1 VAGEAEEQ
9 SSGQEDGGKRI
20 MTGILAGLRIVEGS
34 AFIAAPLG
42 GMTLAQLG
50 ADVIRFDDIRG
61 GLDSDRWPV
70 TKDGRSLYWA
80 GLNKGKRSIAVDL
93 RNPKGRELLTALITA
108 PGEGAGIFTTNMPA
122 RGWLSYD
129 ELRKK
134 RADLIA
140 LNIMGTRDGAAQVD
154 YTVNA
159 ITGFPMVT
167 GPANHR
173 GPVNA
178 VAPPWDLATAYA
190 GAMALLA
197 AERHRRLT
205 GQGQRIVL
213 PLQDM
218 ALAATSALGYLGEA
232 AINDVDRPRLGNEI
246 FGTFGRDFRTKDGKY
261 VVICIFS
268 DRHVDALAK
277 AGGFARAFAAV
288 EKEKG
293 VDLKTDAGRWTA
305 RAELCA
311 IIEPWVAAHTAGE
324 VGAVLKEAGALWA
337 PYMTFREL
345 LQDKDAVHD
354 NPLFTVIDQPGIG
367 RYPVA
372 ATPLQFGAAP
382 RDAPRP
388 APLLGQHTDEILSG
402 ILGLP
407 AHEIARL
414 HDEKIVAGPR

>member
-1 VAGEAEEQ
+1 
-9 SSGQEDGGKRI
+9 

-42 GMTLAQLG
+42 GMTLAQMG
-50 ADVIRFDDIRG
+50 ADVIRFDDIHG

-70 TKDGRSLYWA
+70 TSDGKSIYWA

-93 RNPKGRELLTALITA
+93 RSPKGRELLTALITA

-122 RGWLSYD
+122 RGWLAYEALSA
-129 ELRKK
+129 K

-140 LNIMGTRDGAAQVD
+140 LNIIGARDGSAHVD

-159 ITGFPMVT
+159 VTGFPMVT
-167 GPANHR
+167 GPAGHD

-190 GAMALLA
+190 GAMAILA
-197 AERHRRLT
+197 AERHRRMT

-232 AINDVDRPRLGNEI
+232 VVNKVDRPRVGNEI
-246 FGTFGRDFRTKDGKY
+246 FGTFGRDFKTRDGRA
-261 VVICIFS
+261 VMICIFS
-268 DRHVDALAK
+268 DRHVDALAA
-277 AGGFARAFAAV
+277 AGGFADAFAAI
-288 EKEKG
+288 ERTTG
-293 VDLKTDAGRWTA
+293 HDLKTDAGRWNA
-305 RAELCA
+305 RAELIA
-311 IIEPWVAAHTAGE
+311 VIEPWVAAHTADE
-324 VGAVLKEAGALWA
+324 VSAALSKAGALWA
-337 PYMTFREL
+337 PYKTFREL
-345 LQDKDAVHD
+345 SRDKQLVHD
-354 NPLFTVIDQPGIG
+354 NPMFTVLDQPGIG

-372 ATPLQFGAAP
+372 ASPLQFGAVP
-382 RDAPRP
+382 REAPRP
-388 APLLGQHTDEILSG
+388 APVLGQHTDEILSG

-407 AHEIARL
+407 APEIARL
-414 HDEKIVAGPR
+414 HDEKVVAGPK

>member
-1 VAGEAEEQ
+1 
-9 SSGQEDGGKRI
+9 

-50 ADVIRFDDIRG
+50 ADVIRFDHIEG
-61 GLDSDRWPV
+61 GLDSDRWPI
-70 TKDGRSLYWA
+70 TADGRSIYWA

-93 RNPKGRELLTALITA
+93 RSPRGRDLLTALITA

-122 RGWLSYD
+122 RGWLAY
-129 ELRKK
+129 EALAKK

-140 LNIMGTRDGAAQVD
+140 LNIVGMRDGSAQVD

-159 ITGFPMVT
+159 ITGFPLAT
-167 GPANHR
+167 GPAGHD

-190 GAMALLA
+190 GAMAILA

-218 ALAATSALGYLGEA
+218 ALAATSALGYIGEA
-232 AINDVDRPRLGNEI
+232 VVNQLDRPRLGNEI
-246 FGTFGRDFRTKDGKY
+246 FGTFGRDFKTSDGRF
-261 VVICIFS
+261 VMICIFS
-268 DRHVDALAK
+268 DRHVDALAA
-277 AGGFARAFAAV
+277 AGGFAGAFSKI
-288 EKEKG
+288 ETEEG
-293 VDLKTDAGRWTA
+293 VDLKTDAGRWLA
-305 RAELCA
+305 RERLCA
-311 IIEPWVAAHTAGE
+311 VIEPWVAAHTAAE
-324 VGAVLKEAGALWA
+324 IGAALKTAGALWA
-337 PYMTFREL
+337 PYQSFREL
-345 LQDKDAVHD
+345 AVDRASVLD
-354 NPLFTVIDQPGIG
+354 NPMFTILDQPGIG

-372 ATPLQFGAAP
+372 ASPLQFGAVP
-382 RDAPRP
+382 RQPP
-388 APLLGQHTDEILSG
+388 KMAPLLGQHTDEILSD

-407 AHEIARL
+407 DHEIARL
-414 HDEKIVAGPR
+414 HDEGVVAGPSS

>member
-1 VAGEAEEQ
+1 
-9 SSGQEDGGKRI
+9 

-50 ADVIRFDDIRG
+50 ADVIRFDDIKG

-70 TKDGRSLYWA
+70 TKDGQSLYWA

-93 RNPKGRELLTALITA
+93 RSPKGRELLTALITA

-122 RGWLSYD
+122 RGWLSYE

-140 LNIMGTRDGAAQVD
+140 LNIVGTRHGSAQVD
-154 YTVNA
+154 YTVNS

-167 GPANHR
+167 GPASHQ
-173 GPVNA
+173 GPVNS

-213 PLQDM
+213 PLQDI

-232 AINDVDRPRLGNEI
+232 AVNEVDRPRLGNEI
-246 FGTFGRDFRTKDGKY
+246 FGTFGRDFRTKDGRY
-261 VVICIFS
+261 VMICIFS

-277 AGGFARAFAAV
+277 AGGFAEAFAAV

-311 IIEPWVAAHTAGE
+311 VIEPWVAARAADDVATALE
-324 VGAVLKEAGALWA
+324 TAGALWA
-337 PYMTFREL
+337 PYLTFREL
-345 LQDKDAVHD
+345 LQDRDAVHD

-367 RYPVA
+367 SYPVA
-372 ATPLQFGAAP
+372 ATPLQFGAVSRERP
-382 RDAPRP
+382 KP

-407 AHEIARL
+407 SHEIARL
-414 HDEKIVAGPR
+414 HDEKIVAGPS

>member
-1 VAGEAEEQ
+1 
-9 SSGQEDGGKRI
+9 
-20 MTGILAGLRIVEGS
+20 MTGILADLRIVEGS

-50 ADVIRFDDIRG
+50 ADVIRFDDIAG
-61 GLDSDRWPV
+61 GLDSDRWPI
-70 TKDGRSLYWA
+70 TQDGRSIYWA
-80 GLNKGKRSIAVDL
+80 GLNKGKRSIAVAL
-93 RNPKGRELLTALITA
+93 RSPEGRELLTALITA

-122 RGWLSYD
+122 RGWLAYE
-129 ELRKK
+129 ELAKK

-140 LNIMGTRDGAAQVD
+140 LNIVGARDGTAHVD

-167 GPANHR
+167 GPVGHE

-190 GAMALLA
+190 GAMAILA

-205 GQGQRIVL
+205 GEGQRIVL

-218 ALAATSALGYLGEA
+218 ALAVTSALGYIGEA
-232 AINDVDRPRLGNEI
+232 AVNEVDRPRFGNEI
-246 FGTFGRDFRTKDGKY
+246 FGTFGRDFRTRDGRF
-261 VVICIFS
+261 VMICIFS

-277 AGGFARAFAAV
+277 AGGFADAFARI
-288 EKEKG
+288 EHDKG
-293 VDLKTDAGRWTA
+293 LDLKTDAGRWLA

-311 IIEPWVAAHTAGE
+311 VIEPWVAAHTAAE
-324 VGAVLKEAGALWA
+324 VSEALKAAGALWA
-337 PYMTFREL
+337 PYQTFREL
-345 LQDKDAVHD
+345 AADRDHVLG
-354 NPLFTVIDQPGIG
+354 NPMFTTLDQPGIG

-372 ATPLQFGAAP
+372 ATPLQFGAVP
-382 RDAPRP
+382 RQPPRP

-402 ILGLP
+402 VLGLP
-407 AHEIARL
+407 DHEIARL
-414 HDEKIVAGPR
+414 HDRKIVAGPA

>member
-1 VAGEAEEQ
+1 V
-9 SSGQEDGGKRI
+9 
-20 MTGILAGLRIVEGS
+20 TGILAGLRIIEGS

-50 ADVIRFDDIRG
+50 ADVIRFDDIQG

-70 TKDGRSLYWA
+70 TKDGRSIYWA

-93 RNPKGRELLTALITA
+93 RNPKGRELLAALITA

-140 LNIMGTRDGAAQVD
+140 LNIVGARDGSAQVD

-167 GPANHR
+167 GPVGHD

-232 AINDVDRPRLGNEI
+232 AVNDVDRPRFGNEI
-246 FGTFGRDFRTKDGKY
+246 FGTFGRDFRTSDGRY
-261 VVICIFS
+261 VMICIFS
-268 DRHVDALAK
+268 DRHVDALAA
-277 AGGFARAFAAV
+277 AGDFADSFAGI
-288 EKEKG
+288 ENKTG
-293 VDLKTDAGRWTA
+293 VDLKTDAGRWAA
-305 RAELCA
+305 RTELCA
-311 IIEPWVAAHTAGE
+311 VIERWVAVHTAAE
-324 VGAVLKEAGALWA
+324 VGAALKRAGALWA
-337 PYMTFREL
+337 PYLTFREL
-345 LQDKDAVHD
+345 LQDKDAVRD

-372 ATPLQFGAAP
+372 ATPLQFGAVP
-382 RDAPRP
+382 REAPRP

>member
-1 VAGEAEEQ
+1 
-9 SSGQEDGGKRI
+9 

-50 ADVIRFDDIRG
+50 ADVIRFDDIKG
-61 GLDSDRWPV
+61 GLDNDRWPI
-70 TKDGRSLYWA
+70 TRDGRSIYWA

-93 RNPKGRELLTALITA
+93 RSPRGRELLSALITA

-122 RGWLSYD
+122 RGWLAY
-129 ELRKK
+129 EALAKK

-140 LNIMGTRDGAAQVD
+140 LNIVGARDGSAHVD

-159 ITGFPMVT
+159 ITGFPLVT
-167 GPANHR
+167 GPVGHD

-190 GAMALLA
+190 GAMAILA

-218 ALAATSALGYLGEA
+218 ALAATSALGYIGEA
-232 AINDVDRPRLGNEI
+232 VINQVDRPRFGNEI
-246 FGTFGRDFRTKDGKY
+246 FGTFGRDFKTRDGRF
-261 VVICIFS
+261 VMICIFS
-268 DRHVDALAK
+268 DRHVDALAA
-277 AGGFARAFAAV
+277 AGGFAEAFRKV
-288 EKEKG
+288 EATKG
-293 VDLKTDAGRWTA
+293 VDLKTDAGRWNA

-311 IIEPWVAAHTAGE
+311 LIEPWVAAHTAAE
-324 VGAVLKEAGALWA
+324 VGAALKKAGALWA
-337 PYMTFREL
+337 PYQSFREL
-345 LQDKDAVHD
+345 AADQENLLD
-354 NPLFTVIDQPGIG
+354 NPMFTVLDQPGIG

-372 ATPLQFGAAP
+372 ASPLQFGAAP
-382 RDAPRP
+382 RQPPKTAPM
-388 APLLGQHTDEILSG
+388 LGQHTDEILSG

-407 AHEIARL
+407 DHEIAKL
-414 HDEKIVAGPR
+414 HDDKVIGGPR

>member
-1 VAGEAEEQ
+1 
-9 SSGQEDGGKRI
+9 

-50 ADVIRFDDIRG
+50 ADVIRFDDIGG
-61 GLDSDRWPV
+61 GLDNDRWPI
-70 TKDGRSLYWA
+70 TEDGRSIYWA

-93 RNPKGRELLTALITA
+93 RNPRGRELLTALITA

-122 RGWLSYD
+122 RGWLAYE
-129 ELRKK
+129 ELAKK

-140 LNIMGTRDGAAQVD
+140 LNIVGARDGSAHVD

-159 ITGFPMVT
+159 ITGFPLVT
-167 GPANHR
+167 GPAGHH

-190 GAMALLA
+190 GAMAILA

-218 ALAATSALGYLGEA
+218 ALAATSALGYIGEA
-232 AINDVDRPRLGNEI
+232 VVNNVDRARLGNEI
-246 FGTFGRDFRTKDGKY
+246 FGTFGRDFKTSDGRY
-261 VVICIFS
+261 VMICIFS
-268 DRHVDALAK
+268 DRHVDALAA
-277 AGGFARAFAAV
+277 AGGFGEAFAAI
-288 EKEKG
+288 ETQTG
-293 VDLKTDAGRWTA
+293 TDLKSDAGRWNA

-311 IIEPWVAAHTAGE
+311 VIEPWVAAHTA
-324 VGAVLKEAGALWA
+324 ADISAALKKAGALWA
-337 PYMTFREL
+337 PYQTFREL
-345 LQDKDAVHD
+345 LQDKDALID
-354 NPLFTVIDQPGIG
+354 NPLFTVLDQPGIG

-372 ATPLQFGAAP
+372 ATPLQFGAVKREPPKLAP
-382 RDAPRP
+382 V
-388 APLLGQHTDEILSG
+388 LGQHTDEILSG

-407 AHEIARL
+407 AYEIGKL
-414 HDEKIVAGPR
+414 HDDKVVGGPR

>member
-1 VAGEAEEQ
+1 
-9 SSGQEDGGKRI
+9 

-50 ADVIRFDDIRG
+50 ADVIRFDDIKG
-61 GLDSDRWPV
+61 GLDNDRWPI
-70 TKDGRSLYWA
+70 TGDGRSIYWA

-93 RNPKGRELLTALITA
+93 RSPRGRELLTALITA

-122 RGWLSYD
+122 RGWLSYE
-129 ELRKK
+129 ELAKK

-140 LNIMGTRDGAAQVD
+140 LNIVGARDGSAHVD

-167 GPANHR
+167 GPVGHE

-178 VAPPWDLATAYA
+178 VAPPWDLATAYG
-190 GAMALLA
+190 GAMAILA

-218 ALAATSALGYLGEA
+218 ALAATSALGYIGEA
-232 AINDVDRPRLGNEI
+232 VVNDVDRPRFGNEI
-246 FGTFGRDFRTKDGKY
+246 FGTFGRDFRTRDGRF
-261 VVICIFS
+261 VMICIFS
-268 DRHVDALAK
+268 DRHVDALAT
-277 AGGFARAFAAV
+277 AGGFGETFKQIEAT
-288 EKEKG
+288 KG
-293 VDLKTDAGRWTA
+293 VDLKTDAGRWDA

-311 IIEPWVAAHTAGE
+311 VIGPWVALLSAAE
-324 VGAVLKEAGALWA
+324 VGAALKKAGALWA
-337 PYMTFREL
+337 PYQSFREL
-345 LQDKDAVHD
+345 AVDKESVLD
-354 NPLFTVIDQPGIG
+354 NPLFTILDQPGIG

-372 ATPLQFGAAP
+372 ATPFQFGAVKREPPHAAP
-382 RDAPRP
+382 F
-388 APLLGQHTDEILSG
+388 LGQHTDEILSG
-402 ILGLP
+402 ILGLSDR
-407 AHEIARL
+407 EIGKL
-414 HDEKIVAGPR
+414 HDDKVVGGPNSE

>member
-1 VAGEAEEQ
+1 
-9 SSGQEDGGKRI
+9 

-42 GMTLAQLG
+42 GMTLAQMG
-50 ADVIRFDDIRG
+50 ADVIRFDDIHG

-70 TKDGRSLYWA
+70 TRDGASIYWA

-93 RNPKGRELLTALITA
+93 RSPKGRELLTALITA

-122 RGWLSYD
+122 RGWLSY
-129 ELRKK
+129 EALAQK

-140 LNIMGTRDGAAQVD
+140 LNILGDRHGTANVD

-159 ITGFPMVT
+159 ITGFPMVS
-167 GPANHR
+167 GPAGHA

-190 GAMALLA
+190 GAMAILA

-232 AINDVDRPRLGNEI
+232 VVNEVDRPRFGNEI
-246 FGTFGRDFRTKDGKY
+246 FGTFGRDFRTKDGRY
-261 VVICIFS
+261 VMICIFS
-268 DRHVDALAK
+268 DRHVDALAA
-277 AGGFARAFAAV
+277 AGGFKDAFAAI
-288 EKEKG
+288 EKKTG
-293 VDLKTDAGRWTA
+293 QDLKTDAGRWNA
-305 RAELCA
+305 RAELIA
-311 IIEPWVAAHTAGE
+311 VIEPWVAAHTADE
-324 VGAVLKEAGALWA
+324 VSAALKQAGALWA
-337 PYMTFREL
+337 PYKTFREL
-345 LQDKDAVHD
+345 SQDKDAVLD
-354 NPLFTVIDQPGIG
+354 NPMFTVLDQPGIG

-372 ATPLQFGAAP
+372 ASPLQFGAAP
-382 RDAPRP
+382 REAPKP
-388 APLLGQHTDEILSG
+388 APVLGQHTDEILSA

-414 HDEKIVAGPR
+414 HDEKVVGGPR

>member
-1 VAGEAEEQ
+1 
-9 SSGQEDGGKRI
+9 

-50 ADVIRFDDIRG
+50 ADVIRFDDIKG
-61 GLDSDRWPV
+61 GLDNDRWPI
-70 TKDGRSLYWA
+70 TQDGRSIYWA

-93 RNPKGRELLTALITA
+93 RSPRGRELLSALITA

-122 RGWLSYD
+122 RGWLAY
-129 ELRKK
+129 EALAKK

-140 LNIMGTRDGAAQVD
+140 LNIVGARDGSAHVD

-159 ITGFPMVT
+159 ITGFPLVT
-167 GPANHR
+167 GPVDHD

-190 GAMALLA
+190 GAMAILA

-218 ALAATSALGYLGEA
+218 ALAATSALGYIGEA
-232 AINDVDRPRLGNEI
+232 VINQVDRPRFGNEI
-246 FGTFGRDFRTKDGKY
+246 FGTFGRDFKTRDGRF
-261 VVICIFS
+261 VMICIFS
-268 DRHVDALAK
+268 DRHVDALAA
-277 AGGFARAFAAV
+277 AGGFAEAFRKV
-288 EKEKG
+288 EATKG
-293 VDLKTDAGRWTA
+293 VDLKTDAGRWNA

-311 IIEPWVAAHTAGE
+311 LIEPWVAAHTATEIGR
-324 VGAVLKEAGALWA
+324 ALKKAGALWA
-337 PYMTFREL
+337 PYQSFREL
-345 LQDKDAVHD
+345 AADQENLLD
-354 NPLFTVIDQPGIG
+354 NPMFTMLDQPGIG

-372 ATPLQFGAAP
+372 ASPLQFGAAP
-382 RDAPRP
+382 RQPPKTAPM
-388 APLLGQHTDEILSG
+388 LGQHTDEILSG

-407 AHEIARL
+407 DHEIAKL
-414 HDEKIVAGPR
+414 HDDKVIGGPR

>member
-1 VAGEAEEQ
+1 
-9 SSGQEDGGKRI
+9 

-42 GMTLAQLG
+42 GMTLAQMG
-50 ADVIRFDDIRG
+50 ADVIRFDDLKG

-70 TKDGRSLYWA
+70 TKDGTSIYWA

-93 RNPKGRELLTALITA
+93 RLPKGRELLTALITT
-108 PGEGAGIFTTNMPA
+108 PGEGSGIFTTNMPA
-122 RGWLSYD
+122 RGWLSYE
-129 ELRKK
+129 ELAKK

-140 LNIMGTRDGAAQVD
+140 LNIVGDRHGTANVD

-159 ITGFPMVT
+159 VTGFPMVT
-167 GPANHR
+167 GPVSHG

-190 GAMALLA
+190 GALAILA

-218 ALAATSALGYLGEA
+218 ALAATSALGYIGEA
-232 AINDVDRPRLGNEI
+232 VVNDVDRPRFGNEI
-246 FGTFGRDFRTKDGKY
+246 FGTFGRDFRTRDGRA
-261 VVICIFS
+261 VMICIFS
-268 DRHVDALAK
+268 DRHVDALAA
-277 AGGFARAFAAV
+277 AGGFKEAFAAI
-288 EKEKG
+288 EKKTG
-293 VDLKTDAGRWTA
+293 QDLKTDAGRWNA
-305 RAELCA
+305 RAELIA
-311 IIEPWVAAHTAGE
+311 VIEPWVAAHTADE
-324 VGAVLKEAGALWA
+324 VSAALKTAGALWA

-345 LQDKDAVHD
+345 SRDRELVQD
-354 NPLFTVIDQPGIG
+354 NPMFTVLDQPGIG

-372 ATPLQFGAAP
+372 ASPLQFGAAP
-382 RDAPRP
+382 REAPRP

-414 HDEKIVAGPR
+414 HDEKVVGGPRK